1 MQETIDRIQSWAEIF
16 GPNVYLQA
24 AVIVLASVLVGK
36 IANLIVTSFIGRL
49 AQRSSTPFDDE
60 LVAILHRPVFL
71 SFVLAGLGMANMRL
85 ELPPGP
91 HFVTTALLKTIATF
105 IWLTFFLRFVRIVI
119 RSLGTRAGSKMLQ
132 ARMLPLIE
140 NVAQITVFALG
151 VYFLFLAWN
160 IDVTAW
166 LASAGIVGLA
176 LSFAARDTLANL
188 FAGVSILLDAPYKVG
203 DFVNLDTGERGMVT
217 HVGLRSTRL
226 LTRDDIEI
234 TIPNGVIAAGKIVNE
249 AGGPNERHRLRI
261 PVSAAY
267 GSDIDEVIATLDRVA
282 ADHGEVCD
290 DPAPRVRFRSFGA
303 SGLDFELLGWIDRP
317 LDRGR
322 VSHELHCAIYKAF
335 AAADIEIPYPKRDVY
350 VRAFPAV
357 SPVPDSPDAG

>member
-1 MQETIDRIQSWAEIF
+1 MQEYLDKVESWAELL
-16 GPNVYLQA
+16 GPNLYLQA
-24 AVIVLASVLVGK
+24 AVIVLVAVLLGK
-36 IANLIVTSFIGRL
+36 IADLIVSSFIGRL
-49 AQRSSTPFDDE
+49 AKRSSTPFDDE

-71 SFVLAGLGMANMRL
+71 SFVLAGLGLATMRL
-85 ELPPGP
+85 ALPAGP

-105 IWLTFFLRFVRIVI
+105 VWLVFFLRFVRVII
-119 RSLGTRAGSKMLQ
+119 RSLNERAEDKLLQ
-132 ARMLPLIE
+132 ARMLPLIQ

-151 VYFLFLAWN
+151 AYFLFLAWN

-203 DFVNLDTGERGMVT
+203 DFVNLDSGERGMVT

-226 LTRDDIEI
+226 ITRDDIEI
-234 TIPNGVIAAGKIVNE
+234 TIPNGVIAAGKITNE
-249 AGGPNERHRLRI
+249 AGGASERHRIRV

-267 GSDIDEVIATLDRVA
+267 GSDIDRVIETLDRVA
-282 ADHGEVCD
+282 EEHDEVCAE
-290 DPAPRVRFRSFGA
+290 PAPRVRFRSFGA

-322 VSHELHCAIYKAF
+322 VMHELNCAVYKAF
-335 AAADIEIPYPKRDVY
+335 AAAGIEIPYPKRDVY
-350 VRAFPAV
+350 VKAFPG
-357 SPVPDSPDAG
+357 STDAQPPSD